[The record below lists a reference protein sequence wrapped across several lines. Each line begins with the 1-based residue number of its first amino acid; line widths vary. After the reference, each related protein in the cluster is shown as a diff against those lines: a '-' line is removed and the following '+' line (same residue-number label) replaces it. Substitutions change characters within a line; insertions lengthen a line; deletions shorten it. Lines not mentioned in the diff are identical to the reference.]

1 MKTCTLAKKTI
12 PVAAA
17 AAGLFLGL
25 TMAPVSAAQNPAAS
39 SATGTTISQHA
50 FSRRLVLHGVN
61 FDSKTGHLDEGSK
74 AVLDDAAEFLK
85 SNPDTIVFV
94 GEKSPAESNNASCG
108 LSSAEAR
115 TIASYM
121 KQRGVPEGNVTLCQ
135 DAGSFRVAA
144 ER

>member
-1 MKTCTLAKKTI
+1 MKTRTLIKKTI

-17 AAGLFLGL
+17 AAAGLFFSL
-25 TMAPVSAAQNPAAS
+25 TMAPVNAAQNPAAS
-39 SATGTTISQHA
+39 AGSGATISKPA
-50 FSRRLVLHGVN
+50 FSKRLVLHGIS
-61 FDSKTGHLDEGSK
+61 FDSKTGRLADGSK

-94 GEKSPAESNNASCG
+94 GEKSPAESTASCG
-108 LSSAEAR
+108 LSRAEAR

-121 KQRGVPEGNVTLCQ
+121 KQRGVPDGNLTLCQ
-135 DAGSFRVAA
+135 GADSFRVAA